1 MIKKRNLPLEVFIDG
16 ASKGNPGP
24 SGIGIVIVDKDKRKE
39 KSISRYIG
47 ETTNN
52 ISEYLAFIYA
62 LQEILPLGIKN
73 ITVKSDSQLLIKQLK
88 GEFKVKDRNIKFFFD
103 IAKHLVEKFAN
114 VNLIHIGRNENSQA
128 DRLASKAAGNLLDLK
143 FKSVSKKSRWDD
155 RPFDFRREE
164 SPSSE
169 GQSGR

>member
-1 MIKKRNLPLEVFIDG
+1 MIKKKNLPLEIFIDG

-24 SGIGIVIVDKDKRKE
+24 SGIGILIIDKEKRKE
-39 KSISRYIG
+39 KSISRFVG

-88 GEFKVKDRNIKFFFD
+88 GEFKVKDRNIRFLFD
-103 IAKHLVEKFAN
+103 IAKHLVEKFAS
-114 VNLIHIGRNENSQA
+114 VNLIHIGRDENSRA
-128 DRLASKAAGNLLDLK
+128 DRLASKAAGNFLDLK
-143 FKSVSKKSRWDD
+143 IKSVSKKSRWDG
-155 RPFDFRREE
+155 RPFDFWREE
-164 SPSSE
+164 SPSSA
-169 GQSGR
+169 GQGGR